1 MYASAWATDLHW
13 LPLYHVPTLFSSLLC
28 HPPPPGSQ
36 VSPEEL
42 TDLAAGVSA
51 AGVKSPA
58 TAALLDGVAAAV
70 TMQLANRHSR
80 GGSGLYTPQ
89 HLLGLL
95 QAFASAQYTDGELGF
110 PAPCA
115 DASSDM
121 P

>member
-1 MYASAWATDLHW
+1 M
-13 LPLYHVPTLFSSLLC
+13 
-28 HPPPPGSQ
+28 
-36 VSPEEL
+36 SPEEL

-58 TAALLDGVAAAV
+58 TAALLDGVAATV

-95 QAFASAQYTDGELGF
+95 QAFAEAQYTDGGVCF
-110 PAPCA
+110 CPSVQFWGAMR
-115 DASSDM
+115 M
-121 P
+121 PTSVRQPRCRSCWPY